1 MARHASARE
10 ILVDF
15 AHMTGRA
22 NDVLV
27 GAFEREFGLAVVI
40 TFQL

>member
-15 AHMTGRA
+15 TDMTGRA
-22 NDVLV
+22 IDILV
-27 GAFEREFGLAVVI
+27 GTLEREFGLAVVI
-40 TFQL
+40 TLQL